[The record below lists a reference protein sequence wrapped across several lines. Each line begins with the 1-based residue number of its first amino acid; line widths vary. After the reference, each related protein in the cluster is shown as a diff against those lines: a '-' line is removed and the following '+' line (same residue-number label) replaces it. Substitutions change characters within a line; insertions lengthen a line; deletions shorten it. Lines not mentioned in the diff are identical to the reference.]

1 MVTAKR
7 VYGHLARTALQVAL
21 NSNLC
26 TQESFAAYLSSL
38 GCPVD
43 RSQIS
48 RWSTGQ
54 DHVPGDVIVH
64 LAQHTGEPELVF
76 GVLLEPLGCS
86 AVHLPEGLAS
96 GREVTRAALE
106 IGAAVGRLQSEVA
119 ISTDPDG
126 DSGSALST
134 SERAALRNQVQDLAQ
149 QLMDLDRDLAETS
162 PVQVVA
168 PKRVTNGGRR

>member
-7 VYGHLARTALQVAL
+7 VYLARTALQVAL

-48 RWSTGQ
+48 RWASGL
-54 DHVPGDVIVH
+54 DHVPGDVLVH

-86 AVHLPEGLAS
+86 AIRLPEGMAS
-96 GREVTRAALE
+96 GREVTRAALD

-119 ISTDPDG
+119 ISIDPDG
-126 DSGSALST
+126 DAGTALSA
-134 SERAALRNQVQDLAQ
+134 SERAALRNNVRDLAQ

-162 PVQVVA
+162 PVRVVT
-168 PKRVTNGGRR
+168 PKRAVGGRR